1 MSVLSHVLSG
11 LSGSAVVPSPSAMFT
26 TSACLHAIV
35 GVVPNAETHVC
46 VVLSCHVNVSDQLNV
61 LALLL
66 SSTHMYMYDALS
78 RSSHGPSVLPQPADL
93 QFTVTLTR
101 HEHGTSSSVTC
112 PDVT

>member
-1 MSVLSHVLSG
+1 MS
-11 LSGSAVVPSPSAMFT
+11 M
-26 TSACLHAIV
+26 
-35 GVVPNAETHVC
+35 
-46 VVLSCHVNVSDQLNV
+46 SCHVNVSDQLNV

-93 QFTVTLTR
+93 QFTVTR
-101 HEHGTSSSVTC
+101 HEHGTSCSVTC

>member
-1 MSVLSHVLSG
+1 
-11 LSGSAVVPSPSAMFT
+11 MFT
-26 TSACLHAIV
+26 TSARLHAIV